1 MRIHSATR
9 PAVAGERSGVTRVL
23 RFLSLALLLAVAG
36 CGGSDDAPAAGAPP
50 TAAPAEASAVI
61 GAAGGTLNGPDG
73 VQLVVPPGALT
84 QDTPCASPA
93 PAVVHRWHRMALL
106 PPPRPMNSRRTG

>member
-36 CGGSDDAPAAGAPP
+36 CGGSDDAPAAEAPP
-50 TAAPAEASAVI
+50 AAAPAEASAVI

-84 QDTPCASPA
+84 QDTTLRIARSGSGA
-93 PAVVHRWHRMALL
+93 PSINRNTVRVFL
-106 PPPRPMNSRRTG
+106 N